1 MDGSNPF
8 DIMTMDI
15 RGPTQRGAQVVSSL
29 AIDLIDKKLY
39 WSSNDNMNH
48 ISSCDYA
55 GENKDI
61 NNDHHDRHVET
72 LSILNRNMFVQKLE
86 YSANTE
92 VSTGCFYKHFEVF
105 LPKLFSLFHLN
116 VPDLS

>member
-8 DIMTMDI
+8 DIMTMDN
-15 RGPTQRGAQVVSSL
+15 RGKTQRGAQVVSSL

-48 ISSCDYA
+48 ISSCDYG

-72 LSILNRNMFVQKLE
+72 LSILNRNMFVQNLE
-86 YSANTE
+86 YSADTE
-92 VSTGCFYKHFEVF
+92 VSESDIL
-105 LPKLFSLFHLN
+105 LPNYFQSSFHQSFSANQNLG
-116 VPDLS
+116 V